1 MSDEDTQDLTPTDLD
16 PPAENLG
23 ANAIHVISLVFG
35 GLIRLDANL
44 NVAPDGASSWNVS
57 RAFSLAINREVLA
70 NKFLSGQYVPAHTIL
85 PPGLPGY
92 EGNIKGRRSFRH
104 RQMRSW
110 PRRSTQTAKVFLE
123 SPSASAAA
131 TPVRPH
137 RHRCCSGDG
146 KRMWA

>member
-1 MSDEDTQDLTPTDLD
+1 MSDEDTQNLTPTDLD

-44 NVAPDGASSWNVS
+44 HVAPDGASSCNVS

-92 EGNIKGRRSFRH
+92 EGNIKGETFNPAQANAELAKAEHPNGKGLPRITLSF
-104 RQMRSW
+104 SGGDAG
-110 PRRSTQTAKVFLE
+110 QTA
-123 SPSASAAA
+123 SAQ
-131 TPVRPH
+131 VLQR
-137 RHRCCSGDG
+137 
-146 KRMWA
+146 